1 MVYVSIVSFLYY
13 WIVSSAIRYANIYS
27 SRGSSGSSY
36 SFTCSGYE
44 DQLLNCP
51 KTSRYCYW
59 WSDPV
64 GVRCYGKQ
72 IKVATLVTDIKI
84 IYYHLVTSS
93 CTEGNVRL
101 AGGETVMEG
110 RVEVC
115 HNQTW
120 WAVSGY
126 WYWDFNDATV
136 VCRHLHYAA
145 NCEWWKKCNSKT
157 SEQKTHWGWAI
168 SPL

>member
-1 MVYVSIVSFLYY
+1 M
-13 WIVSSAIRYANIYS
+13 SSAIRYANIYS

-44 DQLLNCP
+44 DQLLNCST
-51 KTSRYCYW
+51 TSRYCYW

-93 CTEGNVRL
+93 CTEGGVRL
-101 AGGETVMEG
+101 AGGETAMEG

-120 WAVSGY
+120 WAVSS
-126 WYWDFNDATV
+126 WYWDYRDATV
-136 VCRHLHYAA
+136 VCRHLHYPA
-145 NCEWWKKCNSKT
+145 NCKW
-157 SEQKTHWGWAI
+157 
-168 SPL
+168 